1 MDNRYII
8 DTPENIEFG
17 YDIAGIGSRFLAAI
31 IDTVLIGI
39 AEIIILLVVG
49 LAVQSLS
56 LAESVLTAAGALLG
70 FVVLWGYYVA
80 FELAWNGQSPGKR
93 LLGLRVVREGGR
105 PITAIAS
112 IIRNLIRLVDFL
124 PLLYGIG
131 VVAMFV
137 DRRSRRLGD
146 LAAGVLVVRERAEVT
161 LESLTIRPLALQ
173 QAPINGINGILLPT
187 IAALN
192 ETDYALVQ
200 DFLAQR
206 NDLARETRL
215 RLALQLVRGLEQRMA
230 VQAGMQPEPF
240 LEQVAASYRAQRNQE
255 QEREGTS
262 EGTSEQEGEGT
273 REQSG
278 EGTSEQSSV
287 QEG

>member
-1 MDNRYII
+1 
-8 DTPENIEFG
+8 
-17 YDIAGIGSRFLAAI
+17 
-31 IDTVLIGI
+31 
-39 AEIIILLVVG
+39 
-49 LAVQSLS
+49 
-56 LAESVLTAAGALLG
+56 
-70 FVVLWGYYVA
+70 
-80 FELAWNGQSPGKR
+80 
-93 LLGLRVVREGGR
+93 
-105 PITAIAS
+105 
-112 IIRNLIRLVDFL
+112 
-124 PLLYGIG
+124 
-131 VVAMFV
+131 
-137 DRRSRRLGD
+137 
-146 LAAGVLVVRERAEVT
+146 LVVRERAEVT
-161 LESLTIRPLALQ
+161 LESLTTRPLPLQ

-187 IAALN
+187 ITALN
-192 ETDYALVQ
+192 ETDYGLVQ

-206 NDLARETRL
+206 NDLAREIRL